1 MYISLTRGTWIL
13 YFAGRASCRPRC
25 YGCPDPL
32 TRVGCC
38 SRLPQSPCQR
48 HTFSQSFSVSPL
60 ATQCASVCESARI
73 SERKRESR
81 SQPDIVDKR
90 KYLEGHMP
98 KEKGVFLSNPGYP
111 THQITG
117 KILPTSREEVIL
129 SLGCPPPLLLP
140 STDQS
145 SSNMD

>member
-1 MYISLTRGTWIL
+1 MYISLTKGTWIL

-60 ATQCASVCESARI
+60 ATQCASVCESARV

-90 KYLEGHMP
+90 KYLENHML
-98 KEKGVFLSNPGYP
+98 KKKGVSQQSGISHSPNCRWDPANERRGSDSQPGVSA
-111 THQITG
+111 TAAAAQH
-117 KILPTSREEVIL
+117 
-129 SLGCPPPLLLP
+129 
-140 STDQS
+140 
-145 SSNMD
+145 